1 MDFIIAD
8 DHVLFRD
15 ILDEYLK
22 RYLPDAN
29 TTFVSDFYKVEELLR
44 GGTSAD
50 LVILD
55 YNMDGMKGAESVAG
69 MKQEFP
75 DVPIALM
82 SGVAQ
87 AKHVREVLDQ
97 GAVGYFPKTLSGKD
111 FVQGIIEVIDGNVFV
126 PVSQTTGSIAPSYY
140 ADSSKLKDD
149 VKADDGIITASVVG
163 LSKRE
168 IQILLGL
175 MEGMANKE
183 IANRHDIQEVTV
195 KMHVSKICQKLGAKN
210 RTHAVILA
218 TNLGLDNK

>member
-15 ILDEYLK
+15 ILGEYLK

-29 TTFVSDFYKVEELLR
+29 TTFVSDFFKVEELLR
-44 GGTSAD
+44 GGASAD

-55 YNMDGMKGAESVAG
+55 YNMDGMKGAESVAAL
-69 MKQEFP
+69 KREFP
-75 DVPIALM
+75 DLSIALM

-87 AKHVREVLDQ
+87 ANHVRAVLDQ
-97 GAVGYFPKTLSGKD
+97 GAVGYFPKTLAGKD
-111 FVQGIIEVIDGNVFV
+111 FVQGIKDVIDGNVFI
-126 PVSQTTGSIAPSYY
+126 PVSQSTGNIVPSYY
-140 ADSSKLKDD
+140 ADAPEPRNDND
-149 VKADDGIITASVVG
+149 NNDVVKASDIG

-168 IQILLGL
+168 TQILQGL
-175 MEGMANKE
+175 MKGLANKE
-183 IANRHDIQEVTV
+183 IANRYDIQEVTV

-218 TNLGLDNK
+218 TNLGMAEA